1 IKVVAFKTKKET
13 LKDIYL
19 NRSK

>member
-1 IKVVAFKTKKET
+1 VVDFETKKET